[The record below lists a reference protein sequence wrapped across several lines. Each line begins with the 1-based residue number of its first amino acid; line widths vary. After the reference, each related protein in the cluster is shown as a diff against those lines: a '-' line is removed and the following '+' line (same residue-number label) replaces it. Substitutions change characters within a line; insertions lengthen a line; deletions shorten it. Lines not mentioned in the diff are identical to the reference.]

1 MADDM
6 KFCIETDYEYSPTL
20 RTKPYSSEVNN
31 CKHDTNAELAGYVD
45 KYINKNTCTQA
56 IKFCSTSSN
65 ISHNNVTYTKMTTTT
80 TTTMMMMMICKVFIP
95 ARSKEGYLKRI

>member
-1 MADDM
+1 MVHDM

-31 CKHDTNAELAGYVD
+31 CKHDTNAELAGYVN
-45 KYINKNTCTQA
+45 KYINKNTCTQT
-56 IKFCSTSSN
+56 KFCSTSSN

-80 TTTMMMMMICKVFIP
+80 TMMMMICKVFIP
-95 ARSKEGYLKRI
+95 AKSKEGYLKRI